1 MTEATVRHQY
11 DSAQSSR
18 VALVTLKDWSTDGGL
33 SFRGPLGSR
42 TASLYDGQTPLVN
55 NEVRKKFE
63 VLQGATNSCL
73 GRRVAADMRKD
84 ASSFNVRRLHSH
96 SKYS

>member
-11 DSAQSSR
+11 DPAQPSR

-42 TASLYDGQTPLVN
+42 NSQPFHDGQTFLVN
-55 NEVRKKFE
+55 NRVRKKLE
-63 VLQGATNSCL
+63 VL
-73 GRRVAADMRKD
+73 
-84 ASSFNVRRLHSH
+84 
-96 SKYS
+96 